1 MSEAVY
7 KCEHC
12 GRDNF
17 KSKRGLSKHKLENK
31 GCKDHLKARFG
42 STADT
47 KIAAAHLPVD
57 AVHKPQRCAAGCQ
70 NAMHYPDVADGL
82 GAKRAKCMS
91 LPDKDFISAW
101 LM

>member
-1 MSEAVY
+1 MSEAVH

-17 KSKRGLSKHKLENK
+17 KSKRGLSKHKLENE

-47 KIAAAHLPVD
+47 KMAAACLPAD
-57 AVHKPQRCAAGCQ
+57 TVHEPQPCPAGSQ
-70 NAMHYPDVADGL
+70 NAMHCPDMSDGS

-91 LPDKDFISAW
+91 LPDKDFMSA
-101 LM
+101 